1 MRYHDLRLGAA
12 SLMAAEGVPRRVAVE
27 IPGHAQTST
36 TMNVYTRVAQEMHTE
51 AAVRIEGALWPAG

>member
-1 MRYHDLRLGAA
+1 
-12 SLMAAEGVPRRVAVE
+12 MAAEGVPRRVAVE